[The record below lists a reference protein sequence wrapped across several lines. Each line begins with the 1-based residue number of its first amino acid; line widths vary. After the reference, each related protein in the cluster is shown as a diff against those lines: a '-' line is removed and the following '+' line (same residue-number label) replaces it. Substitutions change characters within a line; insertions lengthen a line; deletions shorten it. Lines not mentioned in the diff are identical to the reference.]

1 MKKEKLLCPS
11 MMCAN
16 FGNLQ
21 AEVDQLEEAGAD
33 VFHLDVMDGQFVP
46 NFGMGLQDI
55 EFICKRAHIKKD
67 LHLMIENPGD
77 YVDRFADLGIN
88 IMYIHPEVDVH
99 SMRTIQRIKDRGV
112 KAGIAMNPGTAV
124 DTVRPLLSSV
134 DYVLV
139 MSVNPGFAGQTY
151 IDCVDEKIDELVQ
164 LEKTHENYEFEIV
177 LDGAC
182 APSRIANLSA
192 IGVKG
197 FVLGTSALFGKEA
210 SYETIMKSLREL

>member
-1 MKKEKLLCPS
+1 MENGKMLCPS

-16 FGNLQ
+16 YGNLG
-21 AEVDQLEEAGAD
+21 AEVDALEAAGAD
-33 VFHLDVMDGQFVP
+33 VFHLDVMDGRFVP

-55 EFICKRAHIKKD
+55 EYICKNAHIKKD
-67 LHLMIENPGD
+67 LHLMIENPGA
-77 YVDRFADLGIN
+77 YVDRFADLGID

-99 SMRTIQRIKDRGV
+99 SMRTIQKIKDRGV

-124 DTVRPLLSSV
+124 DTVRPLLPMV

-151 IDCVDEKIDELVQ
+151 IDCVDEKIDMLIEL
-164 LEKTHENYEFEIV
+164 KDNYNYDIV

-182 APSRIANLSA
+182 APQRIESLSA
-192 IGVKG
+192 KGVKG

-210 SYETIMKSLREL
+210 SYGEIMKSLRDL